1 MARVG
6 WYAEFGRPQEVVVI
20 NDEETGA
27 PASNEVVL
35 GMEAVCLHI
44 ADVYRVTGARPFA
57 PSRAGAV
64 PGSEGIGRVLAVGD
78 AVTRFKPGDRAL
90 PPLSTGTCR
99 DELRLP
105 EDVLIKVPAGG
116 DTLQL
121 AMATV
126 NPVTSWLLVNAF
138 VEHQPGDWIVQ
149 NGGNSACGRYV
160 VELAKSMGLRT
171 VSAVRRDSVVAEL
184 KALGADAVVQDGP
197 DLHEKVAAATDGA
210 TINLGLDVAG
220 GQGTAWIAR
229 CLGELGLIVNYGL
242 MTGEDPTIPKD
253 LTLARGLRFQGFLM
267 SRTFRT
273 RYGPERERAIR
284 EEVADLV
291 AKGALSAKVAA
302 VYPLEELPAALEHAD
317 RRGGERDGKI
327 LVTCGYFDG

>member
-1 MARVG
+1 MGRVG
-6 WYAEFGRPQEVVVI
+6 WYQEFGRPRDVVVLK
-20 NDEETGA
+20 EEATGTPA
-27 PASNEVVL
+27 PHEVVL

-44 ADVYRVTGARPFA
+44 ADVYRVTGHRPFA
-57 PSRAGAV
+57 PSKAGAT
-64 PGSEGIGRVLAVGD
+64 PGSEGVGRVLAVGD

-90 PPLSTGTCR
+90 PPLATSTCR

-105 EDVLIKVPAGG
+105 EDVLIKVPEGG

-138 VEHQPGDWIVQ
+138 VDHKPGDWIVQ

-160 VELAKSMGLRT
+160 VELAKTMGIRT
-171 VSAVRRDSVVAEL
+171 VSAVRRESVIPEL
-184 KALGADAVVQDGP
+184 EAIGADAIVIDGP

-210 TINLGLDVAG
+210 TIHLGLDVAG

-242 MTGEDPTIPKD
+242 MSGEDPTIPKD

-273 RYGPERERAIR
+273 LYGPERERTVR
-284 EEVADLV
+284 EDVARLV
-291 AKGALSAKVAA
+291 ANGDLSAKVAA
-302 VYPLEELPAALEHAD
+302 VYPLDELAEALEHAD
-317 RRGGERDGKI
+317 RRGGDRDGKI